1 MIAEDRVKLHKA
13 LDKVIKSK
21 NQKTKLNN
29 SILYLESVL
38 IELKY
43 RQVDQVEKD
52 RMLLYKIAKILGIK

>member
-29 SILYLESVL
+29 SLLYLESVL
-38 IELKY
+38 MELKH